1 MRILVVEDD
10 EVLRTLLTRR
20 LNAECYAIDV
30 AKDGLEGWDYAS
42 TYEYDLLILDLV
54 LPKLNG
60 IELCQKLRHAGYAV
74 PILMLSSQD
83 TSTAKIMGL
92 NAGAD
97 DYMVKPFDEPELI
110 GRIRA
115 LLRRGTSNPLPLVI
129 CGPLSLNSSTHE
141 VFYGEMALTLT
152 AKEYALLE
160 MMMRESQHVFS
171 SDEILESLWSS
182 DEFPVDATVRSHVR
196 RLRKKLT
203 AVGAPSDLIA
213 TSHGRGYYLKTLN
226 LSISTI
232 APAREP
238 PEQETPTRK
247 TPARETPNL
256 ATLNSPIEQSKSNES
271 KQQNQY
277 LALLNDTWKKHR
289 STCIERVELI
299 RSALDSLQSGQL
311 TSPMQAEAYRAAHT
325 LMGTLGTFGLS
336 QAMQLARNLDQ
347 ELHPDLYLEPNQA
360 KSFRSFLNQL
370 RQQIEQTLYI
380 ENLPTMLE
388 DPPKSL
394 EAPKSKQSQP
404 EIRVMLVDD
413 DPVFLE
419 TFSQHLK
426 PYGFQVLT
434 VNDPR
439 QFWSVLEGNQPD
451 VLILD
456 IQMQQI
462 NGFELCQGLRSV
474 DPWQKI
480 PVMFLSADSKAET
493 QHKAFSVG
501 ADDYLCKPITA
512 QSLSDRIHNRLQRI
526 QAIVN

>member
-10 EVLRTLLTRR
+10 EILRTLLMQR

-60 IELCQKLRHAGYAV
+60 IALCQKLRHAGYTV

-83 TSTAKIMGL
+83 TSSAKIMGL

-115 LLRRGTSNPLPLVI
+115 LLRRGTSNPLPIVI
-129 CGPLSLNSSTHE
+129 CGPLSLNSSTYE
-141 VFYGEMALTLT
+141 VFYGEMPLTLT

-160 MMMRESQHVFS
+160 MMMRDSQHVFS
-171 SDEILESLWSS
+171 RDEILESLWSS
-182 DEFPVDATVRSHVR
+182 EEFPVDATVRSHMR

-213 TSHGRGYYLKTLN
+213 TSHGRGYYLKILD
-226 LSISTI
+226 LSTATI
-232 APAREP
+232 APARE
-238 PEQETPTRK
+238 
-247 TPARETPNL
+247 TPNI
-256 ATLNSPIEQSKSNES
+256 ATPNSPIEQSKSN
-271 KQQNQY
+271 KLTQQAQY
-277 LALLNDTWKKHR
+277 LELLNDTWKKHR
-289 STCIERVELI
+289 STCLERVELI
-299 RSALDSLQSGQL
+299 RSALDRLHSDQL
-311 TSPMQAEAYRAAHT
+311 TAPIQAEAYRAAHT
-325 LMGTLGTFGLS
+325 LVGTLGTFGLH

-347 ELHPDLYLEPNQA
+347 ELHPDLYLESNQA
-360 KSFRSFLNQL
+360 ESFRSFLNQL
-370 RQQIEQTLYI
+370 QQQIEQTLYI

-388 DPPKSL
+388 DRPKAI
-394 EAPKSKQSQP
+394 EDPMSKPSQP

-419 TFSQHLK
+419 TFPQHLK

-434 VNDPR
+434 LNDPR
-439 QFWSVLEGNQPD
+439 QFWSVLEGNHPD

-462 NGFELCQGLRSV
+462 NGLELCQGLRSV

-480 PVMFLSADSKAET
+480 PVMFLSADSNVET

-526 QAIVN
+526 QSIVN

>member
-10 EVLRTLLTRR
+10 EILRTLLTQR
-20 LNAECYAIDV
+20 LTAECYAIDV

-60 IELCQKLRHAGYAV
+60 IALCQKLRHAGYTV

-83 TSTAKIMGL
+83 TSSAKIMGL

-115 LLRRGTSNPLPLVI
+115 LLRRGSSNPLPIVI
-129 CGPLSLNSSTHE
+129 CGPLSLNSSTYE
-141 VFYGEMALTLT
+141 VFYGEMPLALT

-160 MMMRESQHVFS
+160 MMMRDSQHVFS

-182 DEFPVDATVRSHVR
+182 EEFPVDATVRSHIR

-203 AVGAPSDLIA
+203 AVGAPPDLIA
-213 TSHGRGYYLKTLN
+213 TSHGRGYYLKILE
-226 LSISTI
+226 LSTVTI
-232 APAREP
+232 APARE
-238 PEQETPTRK
+238 
-247 TPARETPNL
+247 TPARETPAREIPNI
-256 ATLNSPIEQSKSNES
+256 ATPNVPIEQSKSNES
-271 KQQNQY
+271 TQQAQY
-277 LALLNDTWKKHR
+277 LELLNDTWKKHR

-299 RSALDSLQSGQL
+299 QSALDKLQAGQL
-311 TSPMQAEAYRAAHT
+311 TATIQAEAYRAAHT
-325 LMGTLGTFGLS
+325 LVGTLGTFGLHE
-336 QAMQLARNLDQ
+336 AMQLARNLDQ
-347 ELHPDLYLEPNQA
+347 ELHPDLYLESNQA
-360 KSFRSFLNQL
+360 ESLRSFLNQL
-370 RQQIEQTLYI
+370 QQQIEQTLYI

-388 DPPKSL
+388 HRPKSI
-394 EAPKSKQSQP
+394 EDPKSKPSQP

-413 DPVFLE
+413 DPFFLE
-419 TFSQHLK
+419 IFPQHLE

-434 VNDPR
+434 LNDPR
-439 QFWSVLEGNQPD
+439 QFWSVLEDHHPD

-526 QAIVN
+526 QSIVN

>member
-10 EVLRTLLTRR
+10 EILRTLLTQR

-60 IELCQKLRHAGYAV
+60 IALCQKLRHAGYTV

-92 NAGAD
+92 DAGAD

-115 LLRRGTSNPLPLVI
+115 LLRRGTSNPLPIVI

-152 AKEYALLE
+152 AKEYELLE
-160 MMMRESQHVFS
+160 MMMRDSQHVFS

-182 DEFPVDATVRSHVR
+182 EEFPVDATVRSHMR

-203 AVGAPSDLIA
+203 AVGAPPDLIA
-213 TSHGRGYYLKTLN
+213 TSHGRGYYLKILD
-226 LSISTI
+226 LSTATI
-232 APAREP
+232 ALARE
-238 PEQETPTRK
+238 
-247 TPARETPNL
+247 TPAPKTPNL
-256 ATLNSPIEQSKSNES
+256 ATPNSPIEQSKSDES
-271 KQQNQY
+271 TQQAQY
-277 LALLNDTWKKHR
+277 LELLNDTWKKNR
-289 STCIERVELI
+289 STCLERVELI
-299 RSALDSLQSGQL
+299 RSALDSLHSGQL
-311 TSPMQAEAYRAAHT
+311 TSPIQAEAYRSAHT
-325 LMGTLGTFGLS
+325 LVGTLGTFGLH

-347 ELHPDLYLEPNQA
+347 ELHPDLYLEPYQA
-360 KSFRSFLNQL
+360 ESFRSFLNQL
-370 RQQIEQTLYI
+370 QQQIDQTLYI
-380 ENLPTMLE
+380 ENLPTMVE
-388 DPPKSL
+388 DLPKTIEDS
-394 EAPKSKQSQP
+394 KSKPSQP

-419 TFSQHLK
+419 TFPQHLK
-426 PYGFQVLT
+426 LYGFQVLT
-434 VNDPR
+434 LNDPR
-439 QFWSVLEGNQPD
+439 QFWSVLEGNHPD

-480 PVMFLSADSKAET
+480 PVMFLSADSNAET

-526 QAIVN
+526 QSIVN

>member
-10 EVLRTLLTRR
+10 EILRTLLTQR

-60 IELCQKLRHAGYAV
+60 IALCQKLRHTGYTV

-110 GRIRA
+110 SRIRA
-115 LLRRGTSNPLPLVI
+115 LLRRGSGNPLPIVT
-129 CGPLSLNSSTHE
+129 CGPLSLNSSTYE

-152 AKEYALLE
+152 AKEYVLLE
-160 MMMRESQHVFS
+160 MMMRDSQHVFS

-182 DEFPVDATVRSHVR
+182 EEFPVDATVRSHMR

-203 AVGAPSDLIA
+203 AVGAPPDLIA
-213 TSHGRGYYLKTLN
+213 TSHGRGYYLKILD
-226 LSISTI
+226 LSTTTI
-232 APAREP
+232 APARE
-238 PEQETPTRK
+238 
-247 TPARETPNL
+247 TPNI
-256 ATLNSPIEQSKSNES
+256 ATPNSSIEQSKSNES
-271 KQQNQY
+271 TQQAQY
-277 LALLNDTWKKHR
+277 LELLNDTWKKHR
-289 STCIERVELI
+289 STCLERVELI
-299 RSALDSLQSGQL
+299 RSALDKLHSAQL
-311 TSPMQAEAYRAAHT
+311 TSPIQAEAYRAAHT
-325 LMGTLGTFGLS
+325 LVGTLGTFGLH
-336 QAMQLARNLDQ
+336 QAMQLARNIDQ
-347 ELHPDLYLEPNQA
+347 ELHPDLYLEPYQA
-360 KSFRSFLNQL
+360 ESFRSFLNQL
-370 RQQIEQTLYI
+370 QQQIEQTLHI

-388 DPPKSL
+388 DRAKVIEDPT
-394 EAPKSKQSQP
+394 SKPSPP
-404 EIRVMLVDD
+404 EIKVMLVDD

-419 TFSQHLK
+419 TFPHHLK
-426 PYGFQVLT
+426 SHGFQVLT
-434 VNDPR
+434 LNDPR
-439 QFWSVLEGNQPD
+439 QFWSVLEINHPD
-451 VLILD
+451 VVILD

-462 NGFELCQGLRSV
+462 NGFELCQELRSV

-480 PVMFLSADSKAET
+480 PVMFLSADSNAET